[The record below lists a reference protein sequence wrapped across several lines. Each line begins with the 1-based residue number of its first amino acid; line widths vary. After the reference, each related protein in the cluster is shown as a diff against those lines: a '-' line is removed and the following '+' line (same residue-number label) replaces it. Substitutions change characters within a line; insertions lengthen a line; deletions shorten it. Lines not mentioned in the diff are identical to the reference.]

1 MPLEKVKDKDKIN
14 QSIET
19 ISEGGGTTI
28 KPAVRAALN
37 EIKKSKAQL
46 KHIVLLT
53 DGQGETGNFEDIIKD
68 CKDADVTLSTVA
80 VGESSDRQLLERLAT
95 QCNGRYYYSDISTD
109 IPKIFAQEVFLNGD
123 TYLQNGQFSL
133 KGNSSNAITKNLFAD
148 GWPQIKGYVSA
159 SPKTGANVLLASAEK
174 DDPIL
179 SVMQYGLGHTVAW
192 NTDVTNRW
200 TAGPVSYTHLR
211 ATRP

>member
-1 MPLEKVKDKDKIN
+1 MKDKDKIH

-109 IPKIFAQEVFLNGD
+109 IPKSLHRKYFKWRYLFAERTVF
-123 TYLQNGQFSL
+123 TERKQQQCHHE
-133 KGNSSNAITKNLFAD
+133 NLFAD
-148 GWPQIKGYVSA
+148 GWPQIKG
-159 SPKTGANVLLASAEK
+159 T
-174 DDPIL
+174 
-179 SVMQYGLGHTVAW
+179 
-192 NTDVTNRW
+192 
-200 TAGPVSYTHLR
+200 
-211 ATRP
+211 